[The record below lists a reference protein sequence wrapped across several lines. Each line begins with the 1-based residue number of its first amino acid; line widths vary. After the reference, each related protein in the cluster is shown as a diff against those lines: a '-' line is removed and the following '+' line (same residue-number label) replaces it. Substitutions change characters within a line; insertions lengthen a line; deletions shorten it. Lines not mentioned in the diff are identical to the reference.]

1 MVWCPSSAMGLVDL
15 AFVSTKMNN
24 ADYQDV
30 CGHRLV
36 PYFPHY
42 PVSKHQ
48 DLAGGQYCGHSRLAL
63 PLSTEKRQKNKMC
76 YHFETHC
83 I

>member
-1 MVWCPSSAMGLVDL
+1 
-15 AFVSTKMNN
+15 MNS

-63 PLSTEKRQKNKMC
+63 PLSL
-76 YHFETHC
+76 Y
-83 I
+83 